1 MSTGY
6 DAGLR
11 RSELVRIDLKHIE
24 RLPTGE
30 AALFVPR
37 SKTDQEGEGA
47 RAWLSKRSVQHLNEW
62 IEFADLTDG
71 FVFRALSYRVGAA
84 GHLSVGAVS
93 KIIKERLRAYLIAL
107 DRKSTRLNSSHSCAP
122 RMPYSA

>member
-1 MSTGY
+1 MISTGY

-24 RLPTGE
+24 GLPTGE

-37 SKTDQEGEGA
+37 STTDQEGEGA
-47 RAWLSKRSVQHLNEW
+47 RAWLSKRSVQHLTDW

-71 FVFRALSYRVGAA
+71 FSFRALSFGVVAA
-84 GHLSVGAVS
+84 GHPREGPRKGGGYGA
-93 KIIKERLRAYLIAL
+93 
-107 DRKSTRLNSSHSCAP
+107 
-122 RMPYSA
+122 

>member
-1 MSTGY
+1 MISTGY

-11 RSELVRIDLKHIE
+11 RSELGRIDLKHIDL
-24 RLPTGE
+24 LPTGE

-37 SKTDQEGEGA
+37 SKADQEGAGA

-71 FVFRALSYRVGAA
+71 FVFRELSYRVGAA
-84 GHLSVGAVS
+84 GHLSDGAVS
-93 KIIKERLRAYLIAL
+93 KKIGRASGGERGCR
-107 DRKSTRLNSSHSCAP
+107 
-122 RMPYSA
+122 